1 MGVLENTHKWRV
13 TGGQST
19 LPDREHRPHPQRQAE
34 RRHADRHGQLPRDGG
49 DEDGGPLRRRAIS
62 AVRRGR
68 ERALGAIQSVIVV
81 CPLSFVRLAMD
92 QFRLLLRGALELFAS
107 LEEYSE
113 AL

>member
-1 MGVLENTHKWRV
+1 MGENTHKWRV

-49 DEDGGPLRRRAIS
+49 DEDGGALRRRAIS

-68 ERALGAIQSVIVV
+68 ERALGAIQSVPVV
-81 CPLSFVRLAMD
+81 VRVISHGSIL
-92 QFRLLLRGALELFAS
+92 RLLLRGALELFAL

-113 AL
+113 